1 MIKVP
6 ENIKKAIRDCAEAE
20 NKAKLNKGIIYRWL
34 ELMKLTEETCSDK
47 SRNMEDAF
55 IDYCEMSCNP
65 DEFIEVIENL
75 R

>member
-20 NKAKLNKGIIYRWL
+20 NKAKMNERIIYRWL
-34 ELMKLTEETCSDK
+34 EQMKLTEETCSDVN
-47 SRNMEDAF
+47 RNMDDAF
-55 IDYCEMSCNP
+55 IDYCKMSCNP

-75 R
+75 Q

>member
-1 MIKVP
+1 MKVP

-20 NKAKLNKGIIYRWL
+20 NKAKMNERIIYRWL
-34 ELMKLTEETCSDK
+34 EKMKLTEETCSDIN
-47 SRNMEDAF
+47 RDMEDAF
-55 IDYCEMSCNP
+55 IDYCKMTNSP